1 MWLPVDDEYC
11 AIELALLLLAHG
23 ADPTVVNPDGLMA
36 ADLAERAGMH
46 ELAGVLNA
54 APDRAV

>member
-1 MWLPVDDEYC
+1 M
-11 AIELALLLLAHG
+11 AHG
-23 ADPTVVNPDGLMA
+23 ADPTVVNPDGLTA